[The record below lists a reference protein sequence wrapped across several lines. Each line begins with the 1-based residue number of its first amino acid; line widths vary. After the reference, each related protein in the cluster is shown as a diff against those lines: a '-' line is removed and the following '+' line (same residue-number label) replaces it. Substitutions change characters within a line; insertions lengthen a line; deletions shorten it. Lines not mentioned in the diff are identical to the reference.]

1 MDTRPRDSQPNGQ
14 PSPAPFQ
21 VSRTGI
27 FPTSPD
33 RIGRSLALFTLL
45 ALGSIA
51 LGGTNAA
58 LADRGKES
66 ATPVNITANEAIVA
80 REPREANVS
89 PDNGFGDTGLL
100 VLSLVVLGVVP
111 ALAWLIGRS
120 NSRAIGRLRQ
130 VTDEWARGNYRARA
144 DIEGRGDTGQ
154 LAGDLNAMA
163 ERIERERRDLIQ
175 KAEMYRFLAELSVEG
190 ENTGDFL
197 DRTVGRARSIL
208 GVDRLLIYRF
218 GKDKRGYIACESVND
233 NLPSAIEER
242 AIDSCIPEA
251 IINAYRLGRSVTIDD
266 VATADIHPDHRR
278 LLDRLGVK
286 ASAIVPS
293 RYGEEL
299 FGLLIAHRSD
309 RALQWREIE
318 IDFLQQLAGR
328 IPIALEQN
336 AGKRERELGTFL
348 FARLQEIT
356 LAIARSPEEKE
367 LLNLA
372 VTESRSALQ
381 ADRVIVYRFD
391 ENWVGTIV
399 AESVDRRYPASLG
412 ASIGDPCFA
421 ERYVDPYR
429 QGRVRAMDDIQAEG
443 LTDCHLAQLEP
454 YAVKANL
461 VTPILVSGQL
471 YGLLIAHHC
480 GSVHQWRG
488 VEGDFLARVALHVG
502 CILERFYFQT
512 VQKAAEEEERQTRER
527 IQQRAIELLM
537 EIDPLRQGD
546 LRTRATVT
554 EDEIGTIAEAYNATV
569 ENLRQVVT
577 RVRTVTENLTDTTR
591 GSSASLKSLASGI
604 SLQIEEI
611 RVSLERIE
619 EMRAAIERVAFKA
632 RQASSTVSETLES
645 VSRSENSMARTVDG
659 MRSLRETVG
668 QSARKIE
675 KLGEYSQKIAKVVG
689 LIGRFAAQTH
699 LLALKASI
707 EAARAG
713 EEGRGFAVIADE
725 VRALASQSA
734 EASAEIETLVLGIQ
748 NETKE
753 VALTMETGT
762 DQVAFGSQLLEETRL
777 GLERITA
784 TGRQIDELVKS
795 IAESAT
801 VHGRTGQTVRQE
813 LLEVS
818 SLSEQTGL
826 SAEEV
831 STSFDLLLQSA
842 RSLEESVA
850 GFKV

>member
-1 MDTRPRDSQPNGQ
+1 MDTRLRDSQPNGTSV
-14 PSPAPFQ
+14 PSLP
-21 VSRTGI
+21 SRTGI
-27 FPTSPD
+27 FRTSLD
-33 RIGRSLALFTLL
+33 RTGRSIALLTLL
-45 ALGSIA
+45 AVGSVA
-51 LGGTNAA
+51 LGGINVA

-66 ATPVNITANEAIVA
+66 ATPAKINANKSIVA
-80 REPREANVS
+80 REPREANIS
-89 PDNGFGDTGLL
+89 PDNGFEGGGLL
-100 VLSLVVLGVVP
+100 VLSLVVLGLVP

-120 NSRAIGRLRQ
+120 NSRSIGRLRQ
-130 VTDEWARGNYRARA
+130 VTGEIARGNYRARA
-144 DIEGRGDTGQ
+144 DIDSGGDTGK

-163 ERIERERRDLIQ
+163 ESIERERRDLMQ
-175 KAEMYRFLAELSVEG
+175 KTEMYRFLVDLAVNG
-190 ENTGDFL
+190 QNTNDFL
-197 DRTVGRARSIL
+197 DRTVGIARSIL
-208 GVDRLLIYRF
+208 AVDRLLIYRF
-218 GKDKRGYIACESVND
+218 GKDKRGYVACESVND
-233 NLPSAIEER
+233 NLPSAIGER
-242 AIDSCIPEA
+242 AIDTCIPET
-251 IINAYRLGRSVTIDD
+251 ILNAYLQGRSVAIDE
-266 VATADIHPDHRR
+266 VATADIHADHRR

-286 ASAIVPS
+286 ASAIAPIRS
-293 RYGEEL
+293 GEEL
-299 FGLLIAHRSD
+299 FGLLIAHRCD
-309 RALQWREIE
+309 RARKWRETE

-328 IPIALEQN
+328 IPIALESS
-336 AGKRERELGTFL
+336 AGKRERELGTVL
-348 FARLQEIT
+348 FTRLQEIT
-356 LAIARSPEEKE
+356 RALSRSSEERE
-367 LLNLA
+367 LLELA
-372 VTESRSALQ
+372 VTESRAALR
-381 ADRVIVYRFD
+381 ADRTIVYCFD

-412 ASIGDPCFA
+412 ATIGDPCFA

-429 QGRVRAMDDIQAEG
+429 QGRVRAIDDIQAAG
-443 LTDCHLAQLEP
+443 LTDCHLQQLEP

-480 GSVHQWRG
+480 GSVHDWQG
-488 VEGDFLARVALHVG
+488 VESDFLAQVAIHVG
-502 CILERFYFQT
+502 SILERFYLQT
-512 VQKAAEEEERQTRER
+512 VQKAAEEEERKARER

-546 LRTRATVT
+546 LSIRATVT
-554 EDEIGTIAEAYNATV
+554 EDEIGTIAEAYNASV

-577 RVRTVTENLTDTTR
+577 RVRTVTENLTDTTS
-591 GSSASLKSLASGI
+591 GSSDSLKSLASGI
-604 SLQIEEI
+604 SLQVEEI
-611 RVSLERIE
+611 RASLAKIE
-619 EMRAAIERVAFKA
+619 EMQAAIERVALNA

-645 VSRSENSMARTVDG
+645 VFRSETSMARTVDG
-659 MRSLRETVG
+659 MRSIRETVS

-675 KLGEYSQKIAKVVG
+675 KLGEYSQKIAKVVN

-734 EASAEIETLVLGIQ
+734 EATAEIETLVLGIQ

-762 DQVAFGSQLLEETRL
+762 EQVAIGSQLLEETRL

-784 TGRQIDELVKS
+784 TGRQIDELVKT

-818 SLSEQTGL
+818 SLSEQTCL

-831 STSFDLLLQSA
+831 STSLDLLLQSA

-850 GFKV
+850 RFKV